1 MLPLDKIRQAAAKKF
16 AETDVTFLQYGVVS
30 GYEVFRKSLAAFLAK
45 HYKRGEVPPVLGIP
59 ARAKRGRCGAG
70 ARVGRG
76 AGTVAMTGL

>member
-45 HYKRGEVPPVLGIP
+45 HYKRGEKPL
-59 ARAKRGRCGAG
+59 A
-70 ARVGRG
+70 
-76 AGTVAMTGL
+76 